1 MAETRPGCCR
11 RVAASLFDGWLA
23 YAYSVTVVS
32 NKNVC
37 RKEKETRMNKGGKL
51 KGKDLINIGIYAAI
65 YCVIMTAVAMLGFI
79 PIMMP
84 ILCVLV
90 PLLGGIPY
98 MLFVTKVEKPEMI
111 HIYAMIVGLFLWITG
126 MGYWP
131 FIFGVVFGFVA
142 DKIVQSGNYKSS
154 SKAILSNAVFSLVIF
169 GNFVPLLINA
179 EEYFKTRQSF
189 GEDYITSLI
198 AIMGHSWLVPAL
210 LAATIIFGL
219 LGGVLG
225 KAVLK
230 KHFEKAGIA

>member
-1 MAETRPGCCR
+1 
-11 RVAASLFDGWLA
+11 
-23 YAYSVTVVS
+23 
-32 NKNVC
+32 
-37 RKEKETRMNKGGKL
+37 MNKGGKL

-90 PLLGGIPY
+90 PRLGGIPY
-98 MLFVTKVEKPEMI
+98 MLFVTKVEKTEMI